1 MQTKSPKLALAW
13 HLPAGESECPWQIQ
27 TYKMLY
33 SRSFNLAIWEV
44 HSLPLHAFNFKL
56 LQSSEKP
63 LYWIYYSLAHMLQGR
78 GSWCFTFRLLQ
89 TWRLLSRPLHVPI
102 IISLPLYITASVF
115 SVSVFIRNLWSH
127 YPHFDIQL
135 PLTLKGLKCLN
146 TTLSSAPKYKC
157 CVSRRNILT
166 ELGMQ
171 IPNSGPTVTCWSTWI
186 FFLPNEKK
194 FCGHKA
200 LQSATNN
207 SWDTYDK
214 LYCQMILPSP
224 LYVIHLF
231 PNTQPQSRRCVFF
244 FCLAHEPVSLR
255 IMSDKTIQDI
265 LSPTFLQ
272 TIPNLPRVGDE
283 EVYLPYVAK
292 E

>member
-1 MQTKSPKLALAW
+1 MLHIQAPTDLKVALKA
-13 HLPAGESECPWQIQ
+13 SSC
-27 TYKMLY
+27 TYYYFITLVHNCLSLQCICLY
-33 SRSFNLAIWEV
+33 QELV
-44 HSLPLHAFNFKL
+44 
-56 LQSSEKP
+56 KP
-63 LYWIYYSLAHMLQGR
+63 LS
-78 GSWCFTFRLLQ
+78 
-89 TWRLLSRPLHVPI
+89 
-102 IISLPLYITASVF
+102 
-115 SVSVFIRNLWSH
+115 
-127 YPHFDIQL
+127 

-231 PNTQPQSRRCVFF
+231 PNTQPQSRQCVFF

-255 IMSDKTIQDI
+255 VMSDKTIQDI
-265 LSPTFLQ
+265 LSPTFIQ

-283 EVYLPYVAK
+283 EAYLPYVAK
-292 E
+292 NKIK

>member
-1 MQTKSPKLALAW
+1 MKTQLWVHCFWKELPQEIGPSYLPPLSATFPSLCTHKHTHACSFMQTKSPKLALAR
-13 HLPAGESECPWQIQ
+13 HLPTGESECPWQIK

-44 HSLPLHAFNFKL
+44 HSLPFHAFNFKL

-166 ELGMQ
+166 ELGM
-171 IPNSGPTVTCWSTWI
+171 
-186 FFLPNEKK
+186 
-194 FCGHKA
+194 
-200 LQSATNN
+200 
-207 SWDTYDK
+207 
-214 LYCQMILPSP
+214 
-224 LYVIHLF
+224 
-231 PNTQPQSRRCVFF
+231 
-244 FCLAHEPVSLR
+244 
-255 IMSDKTIQDI
+255 
-265 LSPTFLQ
+265 
-272 TIPNLPRVGDE
+272 
-283 EVYLPYVAK
+283 
-292 E
+292 